1 MLPKHIDIIS
11 KRIYSSSIRL
21 CSSKSAAIIKTQQLK
36 KIQDAQTKKF
46 LNDPTLTETEIE
58 KDRFA
63 APQRLP
69 THQPTT
75 LTLDTEPKQ
84 RVNLGL
90 TEAVK
95 LEIKAYEI
103 LNSLTASTDLYQFKD
118 SVKASIDT
126 FNKALKAS
134 PHVVQLPHL
143 YHGIG
148 LCYTRLTD
156 FNKVIEY
163 NQLALDVDPDFVPA
177 YESMGEAFQMLKEYK
192 LALGWYTKFYD
203 TFIEYYSAID
213 EKTKNSKTSEEI
225 LGQLLFKRGVCYY
238 EIYDY
243 EMAAGDFNTVVEL
256 DSRSAYTALNWL
268 GRIAMEH
275 GKYWDCVSLNSK
287 AIAKNPKCLAAY
299 YDRNAAY
306 ELLGKSKEADED
318 MKMFNYVKREKIFG
332 KISMGY
338 TPSGAG
344 LIDDTTVEDGKGNL
358 LSGGDI
364 LIKQLDRSKRKE
376 EE

>member
-1 MLPKHIDIIS
+1 MLPNCIKLS
-11 KRIYSSSIRL
+11 NKRPLSQRW
-21 CSSKSAAIIKTQQLK
+21 C
-36 KIQDAQTKKF
+36 TKK
-46 LNDPTLTETEIE
+46 PTIVAAKEIRNFRDLQNKNFQRDVKLREDEPE

-69 THQPTT
+69 THQPTSIT
-75 LTLDTEPKQ
+75 IEKEPKQ
-84 RVNLGL
+84 RVHLGL

-95 LEIKAYEI
+95 LEAKAYDI
-103 LNSLTASTDLYQFKD
+103 LNSLTDTSDLYQFKAGI
-118 SVKASIDT
+118 KKSIET
-126 FNKALKAS
+126 FHQALKEK
-134 PHVVQLPHL
+134 PHVTQLPHL

-177 YESMGEAFQMLKEYK
+177 YESMGEACQMLKEYK

-213 EKTKNSKTSEEI
+213 ENTKNSKTSEEV

-256 DSRSAYTALNWL
+256 DSRMAYAALNWL
-268 GRIAMEH
+268 GRIALEH
-275 GKYWDCVSLNSK
+275 RKYWDCVSLNSK
-287 AIAKNPKCLAAY
+287 ALAKNPKCLAAY

-306 ELLGKSKEADED
+306 ELLGKSKEAEED
-318 MKMFNYVKREKIFG
+318 MKMFNYVKREKIWG
-332 KISMGY
+332 KMHLGFD
-338 TPSGAG
+338 PSG
-344 LIDDTTVEDGKGNL
+344 VELVEPDSDDGKMTENL
-358 LSGGDI
+358 LIPRDNV
-364 LIKQLDRSKRKE
+364 KRIGKE
-376 EE
+376 